1 MNVNWEEMRGKEFPA
16 LDNNLVFL
24 DAACVSIIPERTRR
38 AIVDFAGYSTRND
51 EKNSS
56 EHHIRMDHKRDKAYA
71 EAAKLLNA
79 DSEEIALVE
88 STSHGLNIA
97 ATSLEVK
104 PGENVL
110 TTNLEFIQVAL
121 PWCAERKRKG
131 FEVRVVRAKD
141 NRFTVE
147 DFEKAADSGTRMIVL
162 SSVEWCNGWR
172 MDLKSLGEFCKSKG
186 IYLVVDAVQEMG
198 VRNMDTKTFHVDIL
212 TSGGHKW
219 LNSPFGT
226 GVLYINKDLINKIE
240 PVYWGYLNSEAP
252 PEGWG
257 GYWENPASQ
266 AVRDWKFVKTA
277 RRFEIGGTSNYP
289 GAIALGESLG
299 LVNELGIRSIEEH
312 VLNLGDYCMEKMEEL
327 GGTIITHKE
336 RDRRAG
342 IVIFRLYNDT
352 KKDLGILKR
361 LHEQRILIAQRFTDY
376 VGGFR
381 VSCQYYNL
389 EKDID
394 ALAAALK
401 PIVAELGKP
410 DYRKV

>member
-1 MNVNWEEMRGKEFPA
+1 MSVNWAKFREEEFPA
-16 LDNNLVFL
+16 LDKDLTFL
-24 DAACVSIIPERTRR
+24 DAACVSLIPQRTVRVMHEF
-38 AIVDFAGYSTRND
+38 IEYSARND
-51 EKNSS
+51 EINSS
-56 EHHIRMDHKRDKAYA
+56 AHHINMDHKRDKAYK

-79 DSEEIALVE
+79 DLEEIALVE

-104 PGENVL
+104 PGENIL

-121 PWCAERKRKG
+121 PWCVKREKEG
-131 FEVRVVRAKD
+131 IEIKVVKAKD

-147 DFEKAADSGTRMIVL
+147 DFAKAADNKTRIIVI

-172 MDLKSLGEFCKSKG
+172 MDLKSIGDFCKQKG
-186 IYLVVDAVQEMG
+186 IYLVVDSVQELG
-198 VRNMDTKTFHVDIL
+198 VRNMDTKSFHVDIL
-212 TSGGHKW
+212 TAGGHKW

-226 GVLYINKDLINKIE
+226 GVMYINKDLLGKID
-240 PVYWGYLNSEAP
+240 PVFWGYLNSEAP
-252 PEGWG
+252 AEGWG
-257 GYWENPASQ
+257 AYWENPGSQ
-266 AVRDWKFVKTA
+266 AVNNWKFVKTA

-299 LVNELGIRSIEEH
+299 LVNELGIKNIEEH
-312 VLNLGDYCMEKMEEL
+312 VLDLGDYCKKKMEEL

-352 KKDLGILKR
+352 KKDLEILKK
-361 LHEQRILIAQRFTDY
+361 LHAKRVLIAQRFTDY

-381 VSCQYYNL
+381 VSCQYYNM

-394 ALAAALK
+394 VLADTLK
-401 PIVAELGKP
+401 PIIAEMGKP
-410 DYRKV
+410 DYKKV

>member
-1 MNVNWEEMRGKEFPA
+1 MSVNWAKFREEEFPA
-16 LDNNLVFL
+16 LDKDLTFL
-24 DAACVSIIPERTRR
+24 DAACVSLIPQRTVRVMHEF
-38 AIVDFAGYSTRND
+38 IEYSARND
-51 EKNSS
+51 EINSS
-56 EHHIRMDHKRDKAYA
+56 AHHINMDHKRDKAYK

-79 DSEEIALVE
+79 DLEEIALVE

-104 PGENVL
+104 PGENIL

-121 PWCAERKRKG
+121 PWCVKREKEG
-131 FEVRVVRAKD
+131 IEIKVVKAKD

-147 DFEKAADSGTRMIVL
+147 DFAKAADNKTRIIVI

-172 MDLKSLGEFCKSKG
+172 MDLKSIGDFCKQKG
-186 IYLVVDAVQEMG
+186 IYLVVDSVQELG
-198 VRNMDTKTFHVDIL
+198 VRNMDTKSFHVDIL
-212 TSGGHKW
+212 TAGGHKW

-226 GVLYINKDLINKIE
+226 GVMYINKDLLDKID
-240 PVYWGYLNSEAP
+240 PVFWGYLNSEAP
-252 PEGWG
+252 AEGWG
-257 GYWENPASQ
+257 AYWENPGSQ
-266 AVRDWKFVKTA
+266 AVNNWKFVKTA

-299 LVNELGIRSIEEH
+299 LVNELGIKNIEEH
-312 VLNLGDYCMEKMEEL
+312 VLDLGDYCMKKMEEL

-352 KKDLGILKR
+352 KKDLEILKK
-361 LHEQRILIAQRFTDY
+361 LHAKRVLIAQRFTDY

-381 VSCQYYNL
+381 VSCQYYNM

-394 ALAAALK
+394 VLADTLK
-401 PIVAELGKP
+401 PIIAEMGKP
-410 DYRKV
+410 DYKKV

>member
-1 MNVNWEEMRGKEFPA
+1 MSVNWAKFRAEEFPA
-16 LDNNLVFL
+16 LDKDLTFL
-24 DAACVSIIPERTRR
+24 DAACVSLIPQRTVRVMHEF
-38 AIVDFAGYSTRND
+38 IEYSARND
-51 EKNSS
+51 EINSS
-56 EHHIRMDHKRDKAYA
+56 EHHINMDHKRDKAYK

-79 DSEEIALVE
+79 DLEEIALVE

-104 PGENVL
+104 PGENIL

-121 PWCAERKRKG
+121 PWCVKREKEG
-131 FEVRVVRAKD
+131 IEIKVVKAKD

-147 DFEKAADSGTRMIVL
+147 DFAKAADNKTRIIVI

-172 MDLKSLGEFCKSKG
+172 MDLKSIGDFCKQKG
-186 IYLVVDAVQEMG
+186 IYLVVDSVQELG
-198 VRNMDTKTFHVDIL
+198 VRNMDTKSFHVDIL
-212 TSGGHKW
+212 TAGGHKW

-226 GVLYINKDLINKIE
+226 GVMYINKDLLGKID
-240 PVYWGYLNSEAP
+240 PVFWGYLNSEAP
-252 PEGWG
+252 AEGWG
-257 GYWENPASQ
+257 AYWENPGSQ
-266 AVRDWKFVKTA
+266 AVNNWKFVKTA

-299 LVNELGIRSIEEH
+299 LVNELGIKNIEEH
-312 VLNLGDYCMEKMEEL
+312 VLDLGDYCMKKMEEL

-352 KKDLGILKR
+352 KKDLEILKK
-361 LHEQRILIAQRFTDY
+361 LHAKRVLIAQRFTDY

-381 VSCQYYNL
+381 VSCQYYNM

-394 ALAAALK
+394 VLADTLK
-401 PIVAELGKP
+401 PIIAEMGKP
-410 DYRKV
+410 DYKKV

>member
-1 MNVNWEEMRGKEFPA
+1 MSVNWAKFREEEFPA
-16 LDNNLVFL
+16 LDKDLTFL
-24 DAACVSIIPERTRR
+24 DAACVSLIPQRTVRVMHEF
-38 AIVDFAGYSTRND
+38 IEYSARND
-51 EKNSS
+51 EINSS
-56 EHHIRMDHKRDKAYA
+56 AHHINMDHKRDKAYK

-79 DSEEIALVE
+79 DLEEIALVE

-104 PGENVL
+104 PGENIL

-121 PWCAERKRKG
+121 PWCVKREKEG
-131 FEVRVVRAKD
+131 IEIKVVKAKD

-147 DFEKAADSGTRMIVL
+147 DFAKAADNKTRIIVI

-172 MDLKSLGEFCKSKG
+172 MDLKSIGDFCKQKG
-186 IYLVVDAVQEMG
+186 IYLVVDSVQELG
-198 VRNMDTKTFHVDIL
+198 VRNMDTKSFHVDIL
-212 TSGGHKW
+212 TAGGHKW

-226 GVLYINKDLINKIE
+226 GVMYINKDLLGKID
-240 PVYWGYLNSEAP
+240 PVFWGYLNSEAP
-252 PEGWG
+252 AEGWG
-257 GYWENPASQ
+257 AYWENPGSQ
-266 AVRDWKFVKTA
+266 AVNNWKFVKTA

-299 LVNELGIRSIEEH
+299 LVNELGIKNIEDH
-312 VLNLGDYCMEKMEEL
+312 VLDLGDYCMKKMEEL

-352 KKDLGILKR
+352 KKDLEILKK
-361 LHEQRILIAQRFTDY
+361 LHAKRVLIAQRFTDY

-381 VSCQYYNL
+381 VSCQYYNM

-394 ALAAALK
+394 VLADTLK
-401 PIVAELGKP
+401 PIIAEMGKP
-410 DYRKV
+410 DYKKV

>member
-1 MNVNWEEMRGKEFPA
+1 MSVNWAKFREEEFPA
-16 LDNNLVFL
+16 LDKDLTFL
-24 DAACVSIIPERTRR
+24 DAACVSLIPQRTVRVMHEF
-38 AIVDFAGYSTRND
+38 IEYSARND
-51 EKNSS
+51 EINSS
-56 EHHIRMDHKRDKAYA
+56 AHHINMDHKRDKAYT

-79 DSEEIALVE
+79 DLEEIALVE

-104 PGENVL
+104 PGENIL

-121 PWCAERKRKG
+121 PWCVKREKEG
-131 FEVRVVRAKD
+131 IEIKVVKAKD

-147 DFEKAADSGTRMIVL
+147 DFAKAADNKTRIIVI

-172 MDLKSLGEFCKSKG
+172 MDLKSIGDFCKQKG
-186 IYLVVDAVQEMG
+186 IYLVVDSVQELG
-198 VRNMDTKTFHVDIL
+198 VRNMDTKSFHVDIL
-212 TSGGHKW
+212 TAGGHKW

-226 GVLYINKDLINKIE
+226 GVMYINKDLLGKID
-240 PVYWGYLNSEAP
+240 PVFWGYLNSEAP
-252 PEGWG
+252 AEGWG
-257 GYWENPASQ
+257 AYWENPGSQ
-266 AVRDWKFVKTA
+266 AVNNWKFVKTA

-299 LVNELGIRSIEEH
+299 LVNELGIKNIEEH
-312 VLNLGDYCMEKMEEL
+312 VLDLGDYCMKKMEEL

-352 KKDLGILKR
+352 KKDLEILKK
-361 LHEQRILIAQRFTDY
+361 LHAKRVLIAQRFTDY

-381 VSCQYYNL
+381 VSCQYYNM

-394 ALAAALK
+394 ALADTLK
-401 PIVAELGKP
+401 PIIAEMGKP
-410 DYRKV
+410 DYKKV

>member
-1 MNVNWEEMRGKEFPA
+1 MSVNWAKFREEEFPA
-16 LDNNLVFL
+16 LDKDLTFL
-24 DAACVSIIPERTRR
+24 DAACVSLIPQRTVRVMHEF
-38 AIVDFAGYSTRND
+38 IEYSARND
-51 EKNSS
+51 EINSS
-56 EHHIRMDHKRDKAYA
+56 AHHINMDHKRDKAYK

-79 DSEEIALVE
+79 DLEEIALVE

-104 PGENVL
+104 PGENIL

-121 PWCAERKRKG
+121 PWCVKREKEG
-131 FEVRVVRAKD
+131 IEIKVVKAKD

-147 DFEKAADSGTRMIVL
+147 DFAKAADNKTRIIVI

-172 MDLKSLGEFCKSKG
+172 MDLKSIGDFCKQKG
-186 IYLVVDAVQEMG
+186 IYLVVDSVQELG
-198 VRNMDTKTFHVDIL
+198 VRNMDTKSFHVDIL
-212 TSGGHKW
+212 TAGGHKW

-226 GVLYINKDLINKIE
+226 GVMYINKDLLGKID
-240 PVYWGYLNSEAP
+240 PVFWGYLNSEAP
-252 PEGWG
+252 AEGWG
-257 GYWENPASQ
+257 AYWENPGSQ
-266 AVRDWKFVKTA
+266 AVNNWKFVKTA

-299 LVNELGIRSIEEH
+299 LVNELGIKNIEEH
-312 VLNLGDYCMEKMEEL
+312 VLDLGDYCMKKMEEL

-352 KKDLGILKR
+352 KKDLEILKK
-361 LHEQRILIAQRFTDY
+361 LHAKRVLIAQRFTDY

-381 VSCQYYNL
+381 VSCQYYNM

-394 ALAAALK
+394 VLADTLK
-401 PIVAELGKP
+401 PIITEMGKP
-410 DYRKV
+410 DYKKV